1 MSTINGV
8 SSLPAEQV
16 AATTSSSSS
25 TSSSTSSSDVTTNEF
40 LQLLIA
46 QLQNQDPL
54 SPMDN
59 SQFVTQLATFNSLE
73 QLMSI
78 NKAVTKL
85 ADASSGS
92 STSSGSTT
100 SSSAL

>member
-1 MSTINGV
+1 MSNINAV
-8 SSLPAEQV
+8 NPLQ
-16 AATTSSSSS
+16 AAQAAPKTSSSSS
-25 TSSSTSSSDVTTNEF
+25 TSNSTPSANVTTNEF
-40 LQLLIA
+40 LQLLIT

-54 SPMDN
+54 APMDN

-85 ADASSGS
+85 AGASTNS
-92 STSSGSTT
+92 SN
-100 SSSAL
+100 SSSVSAL

>member
-1 MSTINGV
+1 MSMINGV
-8 SSLPAEQV
+8 SSLYADKA

-25 TSSSTSSSDVTTNEF
+25 TSSSTSSTDVTTNEF

-78 NKAVTKL
+78 NKAVTTL
-85 ADASSGS
+85 ADASSNS
-92 STSSGSTT
+92 STSSNSSA
-100 SSSAL
+100 SSSTS